1 MASRCLEKIELSNNV
16 GESTLTQFQWI
27 FLENVISM
35 VPESWQ
41 VFIFDHLISRY
52 FVKFEHAKLFSQ

>member
-41 VFIFDHLISRY
+41 VFIFDHLIFRY